1 MCELAGGFL
10 VGADQYMSQNFV
22 VPGAGKV
29 TMTFTPADGGRE
41 QSYDLFDFQVR
52 DSRPSQLRPPLRMC
66 CALDIFFFTASS
78 VKVQP
83 LVLPHDGTRNAV
95 FAPAGAGTRSLA

>member
-66 CALDIFFFTASS
+66 CALDIFFSPLPASRCS
-78 VKVQP
+78 RWCCHMMAHVMLYLHRQGQVHG
-83 LVLPHDGTRNAV
+83 L
-95 FAPAGAGTRSLA
+95 